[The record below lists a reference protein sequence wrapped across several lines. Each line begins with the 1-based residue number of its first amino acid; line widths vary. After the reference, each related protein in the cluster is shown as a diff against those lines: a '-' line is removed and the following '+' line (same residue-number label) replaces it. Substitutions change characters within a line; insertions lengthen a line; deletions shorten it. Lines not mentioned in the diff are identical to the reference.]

1 MIVTSKE
8 LFQNAREN
16 NYAIPSANYVDQLSA
31 AAYIEAAEEMNLP
44 LILAFAQAH
53 QQFLSY
59 DEAIAIG
66 KYYAEKAKVSVV
78 LHLDH
83 GTDKDFIFK
92 AIDAGFKSVMIDAS
106 FEDFDENVRRTKE
119 IVEYAHAKG
128 VVVEAEIGH
137 VGGGDEYENMTD
149 SNNIYTTVEEAGE
162 FARLTNVDSLAISI
176 GTAHGAYK
184 GTPIIDFER
193 LAEIRNSVDVP
204 LVLHGGSSS
213 GDENLKKCATGGIS
227 KINIYTD
234 FTIAALKAAQE
245 VEAETYF
252 DVREAM
258 RNGMKDC
265 LKHYYNVFETA
276 KYTK

>member
-66 KYYAEKAKVSVV
+66 KYYAEKAKVPVV

-149 SNNIYTTVEEAGE
+149 SNNIYTTVEEAGK
-162 FARLTNVDSLAISI
+162 FAELTNIDSLAISI

-213 GDENLKKCATGGIS
+213 GDENLNKCAIGGIS

-265 LKHYYNVFETA
+265 LKHYYNVFETT